1 MLMHKSA
8 GSIQLS
14 YRYDYMDISNYTLM
28 PSNLI
33 SLKLFISDNTLSRL
47 ENLPDEILL
56 VTLSHIRWF
65 KMIESFW
72 SLNQRLILTQ
82 CYFTERLIEN
92 LSLLIQYQLN
102 ELILTFDKDIIQLYL
117 CEQWSG
123 ISRFGEESNLILK
136 LKEFVFKLFSVKCQ
150 LTTLDLDISNDYDS
164 IGIHTCFSLSSN
176 RYLNLINNKLVTYCT
191 SLRCLRIRLIYG
203 VFLEQIIERV
213 PSLEILS
220 VQFACS
226 LVKNWYLYEQQI
238 KRFSPSVVN
247 W

>member
-1 MLMHKSA
+1 
-8 GSIQLS
+8 
-14 YRYDYMDISNYTLM
+14 
-28 PSNLI
+28 
-33 SLKLFISDNTLSRL
+33 
-47 ENLPDEILL
+47 
-56 VTLSHIRWF
+56 
-65 KMIESFW
+65 
-72 SLNQRLILTQ
+72 
-82 CYFTERLIEN
+82 
-92 LSLLIQYQLN
+92 
-102 ELILTFDKDIIQLYL
+102 
-117 CEQWSG
+117 
-123 ISRFGEESNLILK
+123 SNLILK

-191 SLRCLRIRLIYG
+191 SLRCLRIQLIYG

-247 W
+247 CEVHDNDELIYLKWIVNQMSYIEKLKIHLDLKKSKTINCVIDGHFVHKYCMPDILINLINFDFYIVSKCIFLLSTNDIEKIIDSFKTDRYVFND

>member
-1 MLMHKSA
+1 
-8 GSIQLS
+8 
-14 YRYDYMDISNYTLM
+14 
-28 PSNLI
+28 
-33 SLKLFISDNTLSRL
+33 
-47 ENLPDEILL
+47 
-56 VTLSHIRWF
+56 
-65 KMIESFW
+65 
-72 SLNQRLILTQ
+72 
-82 CYFTERLIEN
+82 RLIEN

-123 ISRFGEESNLILK
+123 ISRFGEESTLILK

-191 SLRCLRIRLIYG
+191 SLRCLRIQLIYG

-226 LVKNWYLYEQQI
+226 LVKN
-238 KRFSPSVVN
+238 
-247 W
+247 